1 MHFSSCSLV
10 SYIFKY
16 SNMHQNTSTCILM
29 ILRLILQHGGE
40 KKKLEEG
47 HDQGK
52 RVRTFTTMK
61 IYIRTQLYNKN
72 ITHLSFPEIYFSKLP
87 IHLWERSLLCG
98 KVGGNQSVS
107 IETVQ
112 HNRKE
117 FNFGP
122 HVC

>member
-1 MHFSSCSLV
+1 
-10 SYIFKY
+10 
-16 SNMHQNTSTCILM
+16 MHQNTSTCILM
-29 ILRLILQHGGE
+29 ILHLILQHGGGGE
-40 KKKLEEG
+40 LEEG

-52 RVRTFTTMK
+52 RVRTLTTMK

-72 ITHLSFPEIYFSKLP
+72 IIHLSFPEIYFSKLP

-98 KVGGNQSVS
+98 KWGENQSVS

-117 FNFGP
+117 FHFGP

>member
-1 MHFSSCSLV
+1 
-10 SYIFKY
+10 
-16 SNMHQNTSTCILM
+16 M
-29 ILRLILQHGGE
+29 ILHLILQHWGVGWGGG
-40 KKKLEEG
+40 LEEG

-52 RVRTFTTMK
+52 RVRTLTTMK

-72 ITHLSFPEIYFSKLP
+72 IIHLSFPEIYFSKLP

-98 KVGGNQSVS
+98 KVGGNQSAS